1 MTKNPVLVCI
11 KTGKACILAFFI
23 GFLGSLFS
31 LTPWGENLEE
41 AGLDWFYK
49 IRGPQHPPKD
59 VVIISI
65 DKLSADILRLPDD
78 PEKWPRSYYA
88 ELINKLNQHAPAII
102 AFNINFAEPRHA
114 QNDQVLAE
122 AMASEKNVILSN
134 YIERRTLFI
143 NRKSRSS
150 IPNMISEKVVYPIP
164 LLENAALDVC
174 PFPLP
179 KTSSSVKQFWVY
191 KASAGGAPTFPSCI
205 FLNSLLKR
213 AFPQLS
219 TLLIQTDPNLALLLA
234 EPFSDTGFV
243 EKIYHQ
249 FKNDAAFLNRFR
261 LVLKQS
267 EISSEKKQLLQ
278 SWLNFHD
285 SGDSLYFNHYGRAGT
300 ITTIPFY
307 QALVS
312 DILHPETFHNKI
324 VLVGYSENIQPEKSP
339 GFYNVYSE
347 SAADTVSPIEIAAT
361 AVANL
366 VDNSWIKPLSLPQQ
380 FFMVLLW
387 GMMLAAFC
395 RFLPFK
401 RLVLTITIVCLIN
414 FLLCYYLFKAFNLWL
429 PVVTPVFLQAP
440 LIILAASI
448 FHFVS
453 RNLSH
458 QNLQKAFSFYLPK
471 DVVEKISHQP
481 ASDAMNNYGELKQG
495 VCLATDA
502 GQYTTLSESKDPM
515 QLADLMNRYY
525 SVMFP
530 LVQKHGGIISDVIG
544 DAMMALWAVSS
555 PTENP
560 QQAASQAAMEIIDAI
575 DDFNQRQPDQLP
587 TRIGLHYGSMRLGNV
602 GAKEHYEYRAVGDI
616 INTATRIEGLNKLLG
631 TRILASEQITGSL
644 SGFFTREVGQFIL
657 KGKTKPISIHE
668 LMGPEQNIP
677 ESWFTLKSEFS
688 KALNFFK
695 NSQWLEALQ
704 AFTTIKNKFPNDG
717 PTLFYIHFLEIHQ
730 PFYMEKTEMPQL
742 PAVIET
748 EKLNGRIAF

>member
-1 MTKNPVLVCI
+1 MVCI
-11 KTGKACILAFFI
+11 KTGKACILAFAI

-49 IRGPQHPPKD
+49 IRGPQQPPKD
-59 VVIISI
+59 VTIISI
-65 DKLSADILRLPDD
+65 DKLSADVLRLPED

-88 ELINKLNQHAPAII
+88 ELINKLNQQAPAII
-102 AFNINFAEPRHA
+102 AFNINFAEPRNVR
-114 QNDQVLAE
+114 NDNILAE
-122 AMASEKNVILSN
+122 AIASEKNVILSN
-134 YIERRTLFI
+134 YLERRTIFV

-179 KTSSSVKQFWVY
+179 KTASSVKQFWVY

-205 FLNSLLKR
+205 FHNSVLKKTL
-213 AFPQLS
+213 PELS
-219 TLLIQTDPNLALLLA
+219 TLLIQTDPNLATLLA
-234 EPFSDTGFV
+234 EPFSTIDFV
-243 EKIYHQ
+243 QKIYQH
-249 FKNDAAFLNRFR
+249 FKTNPIFLTRFQSI
-261 LVLKQS
+261 LKQS
-267 EISSEKKQLLQ
+267 GISSEKKQLLQ
-278 SWLNFHD
+278 SWLNFHT
-285 SGDSLYFNHYGRAGT
+285 SGDSLYFNHYGKAGT

-312 DILHPETFHNKI
+312 DILRPETFHNKI
-324 VLVGYSENIQPEKSP
+324 ILVGYSENIQPEKSP
-339 GFYNVYSE
+339 GFYNVYSS
-347 SAADTVSPIEIAAT
+347 SAADTISPIEIAAT

-366 VDNSWIKPLSLPQQ
+366 IDNSWIKPLPLSRQ
-380 FFMVLLW
+380 FLMVLLW
-387 GMMLAAFC
+387 GMMLAALC

-401 RLVLTITIVCLIN
+401 KIVIATIFVCLIN
-414 FLLCYYLFKAFNLWL
+414 FLLCYYLFKFFNLWL
-429 PVVTPVFLQAP
+429 PVITPIFIQAP

-471 DVVEKISHQP
+471 DVVEKISNRP
-481 ASDAMNNYGELKQG
+481 ASDIMNSYGELKQG

-544 DAMMALWAVSS
+544 DAMMALWAVS
-555 PTENP
+555 NAADKP
-560 QQAASQAAMEIIDAI
+560 QQAASQAAIEIINAI

-631 TRILASEQITGSL
+631 TRILASEQITQNF

-668 LMGPEQNIP
+668 LIGPEQDIP
-677 ESWFTLKSEFS
+677 ESWFSLKSEFS
-688 KALNFFK
+688 RALGFFK
-695 NSQWLEALQ
+695 NSQWLEALE
-704 AFTTIKNKFPNDG
+704 AFNTIKNNFPNDG

-730 PFYMEKTEMPQL
+730 PFYMEKTEPPQL

>member
-1 MTKNPVLVCI
+1 MVCI
-11 KTGKACILAFFI
+11 KTGKACILAVFI

-49 IRGPQHPPKD
+49 IRGPQQPPKD
-59 VVIISI
+59 VAIISI
-65 DKLSADILRLPDD
+65 DKLSADVLRLPDD

-88 ELINKLNQHAPAII
+88 ELIRKLNQQTPAII
-102 AFNINFAEPRHA
+102 AFNINFAEPRDT
-114 QNDQVLAE
+114 QNDQILAE
-122 AMASEKNVILSN
+122 AMASKQNVVLSN
-134 YIERRTLFI
+134 YLERRSIFV

-179 KTSSSVKQFWVY
+179 KTSSSVKQFWVN
-191 KASAGGAPTFPSCI
+191 KASAGGTLTFPSCI
-205 FLNSLLKR
+205 FHNYILKKT
-213 AFPQLS
+213 FPELPK
-219 TLLIQTDPNLALLLA
+219 LLIKANPDLSILFA
-234 EPFSDTGFV
+234 EAVSNTRLV
-243 EKIYHQ
+243 QKIYHQ
-249 FKNDAAFLNRFR
+249 FNNDQSFLDRF
-261 LVLKQS
+261 QS
-267 EISSEKKQLLQ
+267 MLEQSSFSPENKHLLQ
-278 SWLNFHD
+278 SWLNFHN

-312 DILHPETFHNKI
+312 DILRPEIFHNKI
-324 VLVGYSENIQPEKSP
+324 VLVGYSENIHPEKNP
-339 GFYNVYSE
+339 GFYNVYSD
-347 SAADTVSPIEIAAT
+347 SAADTVSSIEIAAT

-366 VDNSWIKPLSLPQQ
+366 IDNSWIKPLSLPQQ
-380 FFMVLLW
+380 FMMVLIW

-395 RFLPFK
+395 RFFSYQK
-401 RLVLTITIVCLIN
+401 TVTTIILVCLAN
-414 FLLCYYLFKAFNLWL
+414 FLLCFQLFKYFNLWL
-429 PVVTPVFLQAP
+429 PIITPIFIQAP
-440 LIILAASI
+440 LVIFTASI
-448 FHFVS
+448 FHYVS

-471 DVVEKISHQP
+471 DVVEKISIQP
-481 ASDAMNNYGELKQG
+481 ASNTMNSYGELKQG

-515 QLADLMNRYY
+515 ELADLMNQYY

-544 DAMMALWAVSS
+544 DAMMALWAVSNE
-555 PTENP
+555 TDNP
-560 QQAASQAAMEIIDAI
+560 QQEASQAAMEIINAI
-575 DDFNQRQPDQLP
+575 DEFNQRQPDQLP

-631 TRILASEQITGSL
+631 TRILASEQITQGL

-657 KGKTKPISIHE
+657 KGKTKPINIHE
-668 LMGPEQNIP
+668 IIGLEQDIP
-677 ESWFTLKSEFS
+677 ESWLTLKSEFS

-704 AFTTIKNKFPNDG
+704 AFSNIKNNFPNDG

-730 PFYMEKTEMPQL
+730 PFYMEKTELPQL

>member
-1 MTKNPVLVCI
+1 MVCI
-11 KTGKACILAFFI
+11 KTGKACILAFCI

-49 IRGPQHPPKD
+49 IRGPLAPPKD
-59 VVIISI
+59 VTIISI
-65 DKLSADILRLPDD
+65 DKLSVDILRLPDD

-88 ELINKLNQHAPAII
+88 ELINKLNQQAPAII
-102 AFNINFAEPRHA
+102 AFNINFAESRD
-114 QNDQVLAE
+114 NRSDKILAE
-122 AMASEKNVILSN
+122 AMVSEKNVILSN
-134 YIERRTLFI
+134 YLERRTIFV

-150 IPNMISEKVVYPIP
+150 IPNMISEKVIYPIP
-164 LLENAALDVC
+164 LLENSALDVC

-205 FLNSLLKR
+205 FLNAVLKKVFPELL
-213 AFPQLS
+213 
-219 TLLIQTDPNLALLLA
+219 TLLIQTDANLATQFA
-234 EPFSDTGFV
+234 ESISIADFIQ
-243 EKIYHQ
+243 KIYPQ
-249 FKNDAAFLNRFR
+249 FTADPTFLSRFQSR
-261 LVLKQS
+261 LKQS
-267 EISSEKKQLLQ
+267 SISPKKKQLLQ

-285 SGDSLYFNHYGRAGT
+285 SGESLYFNHYGRAGT

-324 VLVGYSENIQPEKSP
+324 ILVGYSENIQPEKSP
-339 GFYNVYSE
+339 GFYNVYSS
-347 SAADTVSPIEIAAT
+347 SAADTISPIEIAAT

-366 VDNSWIKPLSLPQQ
+366 IDNSWIKPLPLSRQ
-380 FFMVLLW
+380 FLMVLLW

-401 RLVLTITIVCLIN
+401 KLVITITFVCLIN

-429 PVVTPVFLQAP
+429 PVVTPVFIQAP

-453 RNLSH
+453 RNLTH

-471 DVVEKISHQP
+471 DVVEKISSRP
-481 ASDAMNNYGELKQG
+481 ASDIMNSYGELKQG

-502 GQYTTLSESKDPM
+502 GQYTTLSEFKDPM
-515 QLADLMNRYY
+515 QLADLMNQYY

-544 DAMMALWAVSS
+544 DAMMALWAFSKAVG
-555 PTENP
+555 NP
-560 QQAASQAAMEIIDAI
+560 QQAASLAAIEIINAI
-575 DDFNQRQPDQLP
+575 DDFNQHQPDQLP

-631 TRILASEQITGSL
+631 TRILASEQITDSL

-668 LMGPEQNIP
+668 LVGPEQDIP
-677 ESWFTLKSEFS
+677 ESWFTLKSEFFN
-688 KALNFFK
+688 ALNFFK
-695 NSQWLEALQ
+695 NSQWAEALQ
-704 AFTTIKNKFPNDG
+704 AFSDIKKKFPNDG

-730 PFYMEKTEMPQL
+730 PFYMEKTKLPQL

>member
-1 MTKNPVLVCI
+1 MAANPIMFCI
-11 KTGKACILAFFI
+11 KTGKACILAVFI
-23 GFLGSLFS
+23 GLLGSLFS

-41 AGLDWFYK
+41 AGLDWFYT
-49 IRGPQHPPKD
+49 IRGPLQPPKD
-59 VVIISI
+59 VAIISF
-65 DKLSADILRLPDD
+65 DKLSAEVLRLPAD

-88 ELINKLNQHAPAII
+88 ELINKLNQQAPAII
-102 AFNINFAEPRHA
+102 AFNINFAEPRNA
-114 QNDQVLAE
+114 RDDQILAE

-134 YIERRTLFI
+134 YLERRSIFV

-150 IPNMISEKVVYPIP
+150 IPNMVSERVVYPLP

-191 KASAGGAPTFPSCI
+191 KASAGGTPTFPSCI
-205 FLNSLLKR
+205 FHSSILKKVFPELSELLVK
-213 AFPQLS
+213 
-219 TLLIQTDPNLALLLA
+219 TDQNLALLLS
-234 EPFSDTGFV
+234 EPFTTTNFV
-243 EKIYHQ
+243 QKIYNQ
-249 FKNDAAFLNRFR
+249 FKTDPPLLARFQNI
-261 LVLKQS
+261 LEQS
-267 EISSEKKQLLQ
+267 SFSSKKKQLLQ

-312 DILHPETFHNKI
+312 DILRPETFHNKI
-324 VLVGYSENIQPEKSP
+324 VLVGYSENIHPEKNP

-347 SAADTVSPIEIAAT
+347 SAADTISPIEIAAT

-366 VDNSWIKPLSLPQQ
+366 LDNSWIKPLPLSQQ
-380 FFMVLLW
+380 FLLVLLW
-387 GMMLAAFC
+387 GMMLAGFC
-395 RFLPFK
+395 RFFSYK
-401 RLVLTITIVCLIN
+401 KVVLTIILACLVN
-414 FLLCYYLFKAFNLWL
+414 VLLCYYLFKYFNLWL
-429 PVVTPVFLQAP
+429 PIITPIFIQAP
-440 LIILAASI
+440 LVILTASI
-448 FHFVS
+448 FHYIS
-453 RNLSH
+453 NNLSH

-471 DVVEKISHQP
+471 DVVDKISSQP
-481 ASDAMNNYGELKQG
+481 VSESMNSYGELKQG

-515 QLADLMNRYY
+515 QLADLMNQYY

-544 DAMMALWAVSS
+544 DAMMALWAVSKE
-555 PTENP
+555 TDNP
-560 QQAASQAAMEIIDAI
+560 QQEASQAAMEIINAI
-575 DDFNQRQPDQLP
+575 DEFNQRQPDQLP

-631 TRILASEQITGSL
+631 TRILASEQITRGL

-657 KGKTKPISIHE
+657 KGKTKPIIIHE
-668 LMGPEQNIP
+668 IIGLEQDIP

-704 AFTTIKNKFPNDG
+704 AFSNIKNNFPNDG

-730 PFYMEKTEMPQL
+730 PFYMEKTELPQL